1 MRSHLIMAGVAM
13 LALVVAPAV
22 AEQPDGFT
30 LTTDAW
36 TATVSEGSATTS
48 DAGIAYAQTDG
59 AAPDQDVKYSGAPM
73 GDDAPEL
80 GTWALLL
87 ATGALG
93 GWVRRRRKE

>member
-48 DAGIAYAQTDG
+48 DAGIAYAQTDA
-59 AAPDQDVKYSGAPM
+59 AAPDRGIDYGASVPV
-73 GDDAPEL
+73 PEL
-80 GTWALLL
+80 GTWTLLL
-87 ATGALG
+87 GAGAIG
-93 GWVRRRRKE
+93 GWMRRRRRS